1 VSAPAALLLAVL
13 AFALGSIPFGPVLA
27 RLAGGIDLRAGG
39 SGNPGATNVMRLAG
53 PGWGIATLLL
63 DAGKGWAAAGPLAR
77 WLGGPDT
84 GGPALYPL
92 LAGSCAVLGH
102 LFSPWIGFRGG
113 KGVATSAGSY
123 LALAPLAAAAS
134 AGVFALTLA
143 ASGYV
148 SLASLAM
155 AGSFPVAAVLIGST
169 RAALPTAL
177 WGALL
182 ALLIAWRHR
191 ANLGRLARGQE
202 PKIGRKR

>member
-1 VSAPAALLLAVL
+1 VSAPAAVLLAVL
-13 AFALGSIPFGPVLA
+13 AFALGSIPFGPILA
-27 RLAGGIDLRAGG
+27 RLAGGIDLRAAG
-39 SGNPGATNVMRLAG
+39 SGNPGAANVMRLAG

-63 DAGKGWAAAGPLAR
+63 DAAKGWLAAGPLVR
-77 WLGGPDT
+77 WLGPDM
-84 GGPALYPL
+84 GGQGLYPL
-92 LAGSCAVLGH
+92 LAASCAVLGH

-113 KGVATSAGSY
+113 KGVATSVGSY
-123 LALAPLAAAAS
+123 LALVPVAAAAS
-134 AGVFALTLA
+134 AGVFAFTLIVW
-143 ASGYV
+143 GYV

-155 AGSFPVAAVLIGST
+155 AGSFPVAVLLIGST
-169 RAALPTAL
+169 RATLPTAV